1 MNIVL
6 LPAPS
11 YIGGVTTHVVM
22 LSKGLK
28 ELGHK
33 VFLIQGT
40 PKTWFRVPFIRLP
53 EIIIGQFNLYFSR
66 RYRRWSED
74 FYLLVDTMWKT
85 KGNITVM
92 NIQNV
97 QHIGMAKLLQ
107 RLTGCRLVL
116 TVHGYLTYEAE
127 TGNWCKVGDPTH
139 QWLWSMEKTGY
150 NRFDA
155 IVCVARRTVKHVE
168 EFTSKTIHLI
178 PNGLD
183 TDVFKPQAERDR
195 VHSGKKTILFAG
207 AIQEAKGIMDVLKV
221 VYLLVGNNRPTLLLR
236 VAGTGPQ
243 EPEAR
248 QYVLDNGLEQNVE
261 FLGLVT
267 REKMVDFYQS
277 GAILLFPSKPAGLS
291 GKSEESS
298 PYSVL
303 EALACGVP
311 VVAYRTGGLHEQVQN
326 GVNGYLVDPGNLEAL
341 AACAAEL
348 LDNAGLL
355 TQMSVA
361 ARLHC
366 VRDFSHIIM
375 AQRYVK
381 VYECG

>member
-11 YIGGVTTHVVM
+11 YIGGVTTHVFM
-22 LSKGLK
+22 LSKGLR

-40 PKTWFRVPFIRLP
+40 PPTWFRVPFIRLP

-74 FYLLVDTMWKT
+74 FYFLADTMWKT
-85 KGNITVM
+85 KGNIAVL

-107 RLTGCRLVL
+107 RLTGCKLAL

-127 TGNWCKVGDPTH
+127 TGNWCKIGDATH
-139 QWLWSMEKTGY
+139 KWLWSVEKSGY
-150 NRFDA
+150 DRFDS
-155 IVCVARRTVKHVE
+155 IVCVARRTVTHVE
-168 EFTSKTIHLI
+168 KFTSKNIHLI

-183 TDVFKPQAERDR
+183 TDVFKPPAEIDSVQGSPR
-195 VHSGKKTILFAG
+195 TMLFAG

-221 VYLLVGNNRPTLLLR
+221 LRLLVGNKRPALLLR

-248 QYVLDNGLEQNVE
+248 QFVRDNGLEQNVE
-261 FLGLVT
+261 FLGLVN

-277 GAILLFPSKPAGLS
+277 GSILLFPSKQAGLS
-291 GKSEESS
+291 GKAEESS

-311 VVAYRTGGLHEQVQN
+311 VVAYRTGGLHEQVRD
-326 GVNGYLVDPGNLEAL
+326 GVNGYLVEPGDLDAF
-341 AACAAEL
+341 AACAATLIDNAEL
-348 LDNAGLL
+348 LK
-355 TQMSVA
+355 QMGAA

-366 VRDFSHIIM
+366 VQDFSHIIM
-375 AQRYVK
+375 ARRYVK